1 MSRKSCSKAFSSEVD
16 TGSRQENAS
25 NQESGAPFRFNRNG
39 NGSRGNA
46 GFTLI
51 EALVALAIIAAVL
64 SSIGAV
70 IAATVK
76 GTRSIDQRLA
86 LTGAAETLLAAM
98 PPRNLLKP
106 GRQSGELAGHR
117 WRIDVAPL
125 NLAAQDVPQTSPFVP
140 LAVNM
145 RLQAPGGPA
154 IQLTTVRLVPK
165 VAE

>member
-1 MSRKSCSKAFSSEVD
+1 MSRRSCSDGEK
-16 TGSRQENAS
+16 
-25 NQESGAPFRFNRNG
+25 
-39 NGSRGNA
+39 

-70 IAATVK
+70 IATTVK

-86 LTGAAETLLAAM
+86 LTGAAETVFAAL
-98 PPRNLLKP
+98 PDRNALKP

-125 NLAAQDVPQTSPFVP
+125 NVAAREVPQTSPFVP
-140 LAVNM
+140 LAVSM

-154 IQLTTVRLVPK
+154 IQITTVRLVPK
-165 VAE
+165 SAE

>member
-1 MSRKSCSKAFSSEVD
+1 LFRKSCFEDEK
-16 TGSRQENAS
+16 
-25 NQESGAPFRFNRNG
+25 
-39 NGSRGNA
+39 

-70 IAATVK
+70 IATTVK
-76 GTRSIDQRLA
+76 GSRSIDQRLA
-86 LTGAAETLLAAM
+86 LTGATETLLAAL
-98 PPRNLLKP
+98 PARSLLKP

-125 NLAAQDVPQTSPFVP
+125 NVAVREAPQTSRFVP
-140 LAVNM
+140 LVVNM
-145 RLQAPGGPA
+145 ALQAPGGPA
-154 IQLTTVRLVPK
+154 VQVTTVRLVPR

>member
-1 MSRKSCSKAFSSEVD
+1 MSRRSCSDGV
-16 TGSRQENAS
+16 
-25 NQESGAPFRFNRNG
+25 
-39 NGSRGNA
+39 A

-70 IAATVK
+70 IATTVK

-86 LTGAAETLLAAM
+86 LTGAAETLLAELPA
-98 PPRNLLKP
+98 RNLLKP

-117 WRIDVAPL
+117 WRIDVAPM
-125 NLAAQDVPQTSPFVP
+125 NAAAAERCPQKPRFVP

-145 RLQAPGGPA
+145 RMQAPGGPA
-154 IQLTTVRLVPK
+154 IQITTVRLVPR

>member
-1 MSRKSCSKAFSSEVD
+1 LSRKSCSRAFSSEVE

-25 NQESGAPFRFNRNG
+25 NKQSRAPFRFDRNG
-39 NGSRGNA
+39 NGSGGAA

-70 IAATVK
+70 IATTVK

-86 LTGAAETLLAAM
+86 LAGAAETLLATLPA
-98 PPRNLLKP
+98 RNLLKP

-117 WRIDVAPL
+117 WRIDV
-125 NLAAQDVPQTSPFVP
+125 SPMNVAEVP
-140 LAVNM
+140 LASPFIPLAINM
-145 RLQAPGGPA
+145 RMQAPGGPA
-154 IQLTTVRLVPK
+154 IQVTTVRLVPRTS
-165 VAE
+165 E